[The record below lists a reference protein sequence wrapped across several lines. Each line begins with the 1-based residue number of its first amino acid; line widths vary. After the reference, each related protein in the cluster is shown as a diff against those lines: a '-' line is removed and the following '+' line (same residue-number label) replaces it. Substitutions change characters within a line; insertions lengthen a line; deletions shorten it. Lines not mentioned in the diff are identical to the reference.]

1 MSDRIILL
9 GFASLLLAIVAAII
23 SYCAPAWTT
32 TRTNELLSG
41 ERLRVYNETVG
52 DIETQQELES

>member
-9 GFASLLLAIVAAII
+9 GFASLLLALVAAII
-23 SYCAPAWTT
+23 SYCAPAWTR

-41 ERLRVYNETVG
+41 EALRVYNETVG
-52 DIETQQELES
+52 GIESQAELES